1 MIYNSRDL
9 DTRDAFDLLD
19 DFGYLTE
26 ADTYFP
32 ASMVNIKYSNRLDQ
46 NMIQLESMVDY
57 ALANGITDAGIAMQ
71 NICEA
76 NHVDD
81 SILSICVNEESIYA
95 DEEMADT
102 VRCMKEAGY
111 KINVMPLSS
120 NSVYY
125 TKLQEAIA
133 LDEEYD
139 DLESSE
145 NLLYYLN
152 ENILEDI
159 RDKASDTFN
168 SAKKYVGRNVDNM
181 KNAYSGVKNHIS
193 GKINEYKTTTEKN
206 IENLKSN
213 YQDTK
218 ANIAKKYAAIKK
230 TISEKY
236 AAAKK
241 ATGEAK
247 VFLLKQIDKLK
258 SAAASLKSKLPL
270 VGK

>member
-1 MIYNSRDL
+1 MIYNSKDL
-9 DTRDAFDLLD
+9 DIRDSFDLLD

-26 ADTYFP
+26 SDTYFP
-32 ASMVNIKYSNRLDQ
+32 ASMVNVKYSNRLDQ

-57 ALANGITDAGIAMQ
+57 ALANGISNASIAIQ

-111 KINVMPLSS
+111 RINIMPLSS

-125 TKLQEAIA
+125 TKLQEALE
-133 LDEEYD
+133 LDGD
-139 DLESSE
+139 SDFESSE
-145 NLLYYLN
+145 NLQYYLT
-152 ENILEDI
+152 ENVLEDI
-159 RDKASDTFN
+159 RDKASDTFD

-181 KNAYSGVKNHIS
+181 KNAY
-193 GKINEYKTTTEKN
+193 
-206 IENLKSN
+206 
-213 YQDTK
+213 QDTK
-218 ANIAKKYAAIKK
+218 SGIAKKYAALKK
-230 TISEKY
+230 TIAEKY

-241 ATGEAK
+241 TTGEAK

-270 VGK
+270 VSK

>member
-1 MIYNSRDL
+1 MIYNSKEL
-9 DTRDAFDLLD
+9 DTRDTFDLLD

-26 ADTYFP
+26 SDIYFP
-32 ASMVNIKYSNRLDQ
+32 ASMVNVKYSSRLDQ

-57 ALANGITDAGIAMQ
+57 ALANGISNASIAMQ

-76 NHVDD
+76 NHVDE
-81 SILSICVNEESIYA
+81 SILSVCVNEDSIYA

-111 KINVMPLSS
+111 KVNIMPILST
-120 NSVYY
+120 SVYY
-125 TKLQEAIA
+125 TKLQEALE
-133 LDEEYD
+133 LDEGYD
-139 DLESSE
+139 FESSE
-145 NLLYYLN
+145 HLQYYLN

-159 RDKASDTFN
+159 RDKAVS
-168 SAKKYVGRNVDNM
+168 VGKSIKNHVSRNVDNM
-181 KNAYSGVKNHIS
+181 KSAYKSVKNHVS
-193 GKINEYKTTTEKN
+193 GKIDQYKNTTKNN
-206 IENLKSN
+206 IENLKGK

-218 ANIAKKYAAIKK
+218 SNIAKKYASLKK

-247 VFLLKQIDKLK
+247 VALLKQIDKLK

>member
-1 MIYNSRDL
+1 MIYNSREL
-9 DTRDAFDLLD
+9 DTRDTFDLLD
-19 DFGYLTE
+19 DFGYLDE
-26 ADTYFP
+26 SDTYFP
-32 ASMVNIKYSNRLDQ
+32 ANMVNVKYSSRLDQ
-46 NMIQLESMVDY
+46 NMIQLESMVEY
-57 ALANGITDAGIAMQ
+57 SIANGISNAAKAIQ

-76 NHVDD
+76 NKVDED
-81 SILSICVNEESIYA
+81 ILSICVNEDSIYA
-95 DEEMADT
+95 DEEMMDT

-111 KINVMPLSS
+111 RINIMPISS
-120 NSVYY
+120 DSIYY

-139 DLESSE
+139 DLESSK

-168 SAKKYVGRNVDNM
+168 SAKKYVGRNINNM
-181 KNAYSGVKNHIS
+181 KNAY
-193 GKINEYKTTTEKN
+193 
-206 IENLKSN
+206 
-213 YQDTK
+213 QDTK
-218 ANIAKKYAAIKK
+218 SGIAKKYAALKK

-258 SAAASLKSKLPL
+258 AAAAKLKSKLPV

>member
-1 MIYNSRDL
+1 MIYNSREL

-26 ADTYFP
+26 SNTYFP
-32 ASMVNIKYSNRLDQ
+32 ASMVNVKYSSRLDQ

-57 ALANGITDAGIAMQ
+57 ALANGISNASVAMQ

-76 NHVDD
+76 NHVDE
-81 SILSICVNEESIYA
+81 SILSVCVNEDTLYA
-95 DEEMADT
+95 DEEMVDT

-111 KINVMPLSS
+111 RVNIMPIPST
-120 NSVYY
+120 SVYY
-125 TKLQEAIA
+125 TKLQEALE
-133 LDEEYD
+133 LDEGYD
-139 DLESSE
+139 FESSE
-145 NLLYYLN
+145 HLQYYLN

-181 KNAYSGVKNHIS
+181 KNAYQNTKSG
-193 GKINEYKTTTEKN
+193 
-206 IENLKSN
+206 
-213 YQDTK
+213 
-218 ANIAKKYAAIKK
+218 IAKKYAALKK
-230 TISEKY
+230 TLSEKY
-236 AAAKK
+236 SAAKK

-247 VFLLKQIDKLK
+247 VALLKQIDKLK
-258 SAAASLKSKLPL
+258 SAAATLKSKLPL

>member
-1 MIYNSRDL
+1 MIYNSREL
-9 DTRDAFDLLD
+9 DTRDTFNLLD

-26 ADTYFP
+26 SDTHFP
-32 ASMVNIKYSNRLDQ
+32 ASMVNVKYSSRLDQ

-57 ALANGITDAGIAMQ
+57 ALANGISNASIAMQ

-76 NHVDD
+76 NHVDE
-81 SILSICVNEESIYA
+81 SILSVCVNEDSIYA

-111 KINVMPLSS
+111 SVNIMPIPST
-120 NSVYY
+120 SVYY
-125 TKLQEAIA
+125 IKLQEALE
-133 LDEEYD
+133 LDEGYD
-139 DLESSE
+139 FESSE
-145 NLLYYLN
+145 HLQYYLN

-159 RDKASDTFN
+159 RDKASDTFS

-181 KNAYSGVKNHIS
+181 KNAY
-193 GKINEYKTTTEKN
+193 
-206 IENLKSN
+206 
-213 YQDTK
+213 QDTK
-218 ANIAKKYAAIKK
+218 SGIAKKYAALKK

-247 VFLLKQIDKLK
+247 VALLKQIDKLK